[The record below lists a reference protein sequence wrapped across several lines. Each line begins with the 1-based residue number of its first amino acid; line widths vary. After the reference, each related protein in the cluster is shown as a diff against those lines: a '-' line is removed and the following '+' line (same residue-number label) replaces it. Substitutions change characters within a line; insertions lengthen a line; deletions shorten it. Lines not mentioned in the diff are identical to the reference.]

1 MSVAWV
7 VMLLN
12 CLGTESLIPRGQ
24 LSFAPDNTLYVFHRR
39 STTVVSPRGD
49 TRDVRLPAWVA
60 ELNWTGTRQLSPDGQ
75 RFLIAGP
82 AFVGLYAFDDGV
94 VGDAVWRG
102 KGPVTTAAFSPDGRA
117 IALGR
122 MDGTVDL
129 VDAATGDRQDCY
141 RAMYQAES
149 SMNPNSA
156 VGIGDIGGLTW
167 SPGGR
172 YLVAWKNYGGSC
184 SLIDL
189 KEDCEFRFAPATIFP
204 RFAFSTDEQTL
215 YSFVG
220 RSGAAAATSTTD
232 AGSQWLPLPESWVG
246 AGTAIALAPRTNL
259 LIVAGEASI
268 EVWDLDRCACVELI
282 DAPSQGSTADV
293 IAISPDETRFA
304 VSRAGRIEV
313 YPLPPID

>member
-12 CLGTESLIPRGQ
+12 CLGTESSIPRGQ

-39 STTVVSPRGD
+39 STTVVSPGGD
-49 TRDVRLPAWVA
+49 TRDVPLPAWVA
-60 ELNWTGTRQLSPDGQ
+60 ELNWIGTRQLSPDGQ

-82 AFVGLYAFDDGV
+82 AFVGLYEFDDGV

-102 KGPVTTAAFSPDGRA
+102 KGPVTTAAFSPDGDA

-122 MDGTVDL
+122 MDGTIDL
-129 VDAATGDRQDCY
+129 VDASTGERQDCY

-149 SMNPNSA
+149 SMNPNSE

-167 SPGGR
+167 SPRGR
-172 YLVAWKNYGGSC
+172 YLVAWKNYGASC
-184 SLIDL
+184 SLVDL
-189 KEDCEFRFAPATIFP
+189 KRDCEVQFSAAMHLP
-204 RFAFSTDEQTL
+204 RFAFSQDEQTL
-215 YSFVG
+215 YSFEG
-220 RSGAAAATSTTD
+220 RSGCVSATRTTD

-268 EVWDLDRCACVELI
+268 EVWDLDRSACVDLI
-282 DAPSQGSTADV
+282 DAPSKTSMPDV
-293 IAISPDETRFA
+293 IAISPDETRLA